1 MMRTDMKK
9 IYSSAL
15 LLLLGAV
22 ALTSCKDDRDSNP
35 TLVQPTE
42 FRITGSN
49 ATAATIDLENT
60 KEFTVSWTLPTY
72 TNFGASVI
80 PTYIVQ
86 VSPTGAFTK
95 EFVDDAEDNTGAD
108 YITLD
113 QTFNSNKG
121 AVSCSVLDGAL
132 MKLMGWKEMVQVPAK
147 MQLTLRA
154 IASVRDA
161 SQTDYGKITSSNT
174 INITV
179 APYFM
184 VDPVPVLWYM
194 VGNNIGSASWSNSKA
209 DLGKGLIPLLPLVK
223 EEYEKP
229 SGLGVISYTGYFT
242 AGTQFKFVAVIG
254 SWDTQMN
261 FENVEDP
268 DASIVEDL
276 DGDNHNIGIKK
287 DGYYTI
293 KMNTKKETI
302 TVEPYEYEDAP
313 KVFTSMGLPGG
324 YNGWDVA
331 ANPVTA
337 CETLNGE
344 NHIWMTTIELA
355 EDTELKFAADGK
367 WDDNWGPAQD
377 AAKTFP
383 YGAGVNNGANIP
395 VKAGSY
401 TVFLNDITGQ
411 YMFISNETAE

>member
-1 MMRTDMKK
+1 MMIINMKK
-9 IYSSAL
+9 IYSYAL
-15 LLLLGAV
+15 LLLAGTLAF
-22 ALTSCKDDRDSNP
+22 TSCSDDRDSNP

-42 FRITGSN
+42 FSLTGSN
-49 ATAATIDLENT
+49 ATAATIDLETT
-60 KEFTVSWTLPTY
+60 KEFTVSWTLPSF

-86 VSPTGAFTK
+86 ASPTGSFNK
-95 EFVDDAEDNTGAD
+95 EYSDDAEDNTGAD
-108 YITLD
+108 FITLD
-113 QTFNSNKG
+113 QTFNTNKG

-132 MKLMGWKEMVQVPAK
+132 MKIMSWKELEQVPAK
-147 MQLTLRA
+147 MPVTLRA

-161 SQTDYGKITSSNT
+161 SQTNYSSITSSNT
-174 INITV
+174 ITITV

-184 VDPVPVLWYM
+184 SDPVPVLWYM
-194 VGNNIGSASWSNSKA
+194 VGNNIGSASWGNSKA

-229 SGLGVISYTGYFT
+229 TGLGVISYTGYFS
-242 AGTQFKFVAVIG
+242 AGTQFKFVAEVG

-261 FENVEDP
+261 FQNVEDP
-268 DASIVEDL
+268 GSFLNDA
-276 DGDNHNIGIKK
+276 DGDNHNIEITAA
-287 DGYYTI
+287 GYYVI

-302 TVEPYEYEDAP
+302 TIEPYEYEDAP
-313 KVFTSMGLPGG
+313 KVFTSMSLPGG
-324 YNGWDVA
+324 FNGWDLT
-331 ANPVTA
+331 ANPVDA

-344 NHIWMTTIELA
+344 NHIWMTTIDLT
-355 EDTELKFAADGK
+355 EDTELKFAADGA
-367 WDDNWGPAQD
+367 WNDNWGPSQD

-383 YGAGVNNGANIP
+383 YGQGVNNGANIP